1 MKTALSDR
9 NRKPSPCSSG
19 TVSISL
25 SLPPGQRDS
34 CVSFG
39 SPQKSPYYSLTVRM
53 LHHPHGSIHV
63 RQRAKPENLMSSP
76 ASPITAHSTRPNE
89 RGTPVAEFKSGV
101 VPSVLNLAEA
111 ATLVRCSRAHLC
123 NVINGK
129 VRGIPHLPTVRIG
142 RRVLF
147 RRESLEQWL
156 REIEAAGV

>member
-1 MKTALSDR
+1 MRIALL
-9 NRKPSPCSSG
+9 
-19 TVSISL
+19 ILSL
-25 SLPPGQRDS
+25 SLPGLTAGAQEPPSGAQSIQSPGGRLS
-34 CVSFG
+34 LSFALTAEG
-39 SPQKSPYYSLTVRM
+39 EPTYELSLGKTPIVRRSK
-53 LHHPHGSIHV
+53 LGV
-63 RQRAKPENLMSSP
+63 ELKGA
-76 ASPITAHSTRPNE
+76 
-89 RGTPVAEFKSGV
+89 V

-156 REIEAAGV
+156 RELEATGEK

>member
-1 MKTALSDR
+1 
-9 NRKPSPCSSG
+9 
-19 TVSISL
+19 
-25 SLPPGQRDS
+25 
-34 CVSFG
+34 
-39 SPQKSPYYSLTVRM
+39 
-53 LHHPHGSIHV
+53 
-63 RQRAKPENLMSSP
+63 MS
-76 ASPITAHSTRPNE
+76 ASAVPPITAHSTCPDE
-89 RGTPVAEFKSGV
+89 RGVPVAEFKSGV

-156 REIEAAGV
+156 RELEAAGEK

>member
-1 MKTALSDR
+1 MSASPAYPVTAL
-9 NRKPSPCSSG
+9 
-19 TVSISL
+19 
-25 SLPPGQRDS
+25 
-34 CVSFG
+34 
-39 SPQKSPYYSLTVRM
+39 
-53 LHHPHGSIHV
+53 
-63 RQRAKPENLMSSP
+63 
-76 ASPITAHSTRPNE
+76 STRPNE
-89 RGTPVAEFKSGV
+89 RSVPVVELKGAV

-156 REIEAAGV
+156 RELEATGEK